1 MDNKTQNVTFE
12 QLLEQTTKALEP
24 RFGEIH
30 SFFVAGW
37 IANKLTNNII
47 GRDEKQDLSLE
58 TVSPEVYKKLQEWVE
73 LLITKNYPL
82 QYLLEEIPFGDIE
95 LFMQAPILIPRP
107 ETEEWAMQMIANLQL
122 FKKYRLKI
130 LDLCSGSGCIGL
142 SFAHAFPG
150 FTVHAVDKNPQAID
164 LINKNIQHLQLKNI
178 TAIESDMFANLN
190 KQTYDI
196 IICNPPYVTA
206 DEYEQLDDCVKLWED
221 KNALVADNNG
231 LAFYELIAQEAQ
243 QYLNPKSLLTND
255 FCQLFLEIGETQA
268 HSVTQL
274 LQKNKWH
281 VMKDIR
287 DFNDKP
293 RLIVASI
300 KG

>member
-1 MDNKTQNVTFE
+1 MQNLTLE
-12 QLLEQTTKALEP
+12 QLLTQTTKALEP
-24 RFGEIH
+24 RFGKEH

-37 IANKLTNNII
+37 IINKLTDNIFSKS
-47 GRDEKQDLSLE
+47 ETQNLSLE
-58 TVSPEVYKKLQEWVE
+58 VVSPEVCQKLQTWVD

-82 QYLLEEIPFGDIE
+82 QYLLEEAPFGNIE
-95 LFMQAPILIPRP
+95 IFIQAPILIPRP
-107 ETEEWAMQMIANLQL
+107 ETEEWVMQMIANLQL
-122 FKKYRLKI
+122 FKKYPLKI

-150 FTVHAVDKNPQAID
+150 FTVHAVDKNPQAIA
-164 LINKNIQHLQLKNI
+164 LIEKNIQHLQLKNI
-178 TAIESDMFANLN
+178 TALESDMFTKLA
-190 KQTYDI
+190 KQNYDI

-221 KNALVADNNG
+221 KHALVADNNG

-243 QYLNPKSLLTND
+243 QYLNPKSLLTSD

-268 HSVTQL
+268 HPVTQL

-281 VMKDIR
+281 VMKDVR
-287 DFNDKP
+287 DFNGKP
-293 RLIVASI
+293 RLIAASV